1 MVGIPGTAPGT
12 GQRLAAWAWAWVAV
26 AVSVLDTI
34 AVTAALVI
42 ATEASIDLPIAE
54 TGTWINLVAGPAFPL
69 LAALMLR
76 NRGRN
81 PDRPPHQD
89 RLAWLFLGFGALCAA
104 TCVLHVFVMYGL
116 RHDGPVVLAGAW
128 VYTWLW
134 IGVPTGLLLAL
145 LWFPTGDV
153 PGPRWRWAVGGVAVS
168 LAAIW
173 LAIAFS
179 PGEMPAFSVH
189 IANPEGWTGAGPA
202 LRVIGFA
209 GFLTLAVTA
218 VATLAS
224 VGWRFY
230 RGDAAVRAQLRW
242 LLAAVGVIAVTI
254 AVPGPKALGIV
265 IVALNV
271 IATFLLP
278 VTLAVTLVRRDGL
291 ILPRLLVYGLLS
303 ALLLAAYIAVVGLA
317 LAVLGSRTDRA
328 AIFVAAGLII
338 RLISAAGQMPRRL
351 IRVLQRGADHPVQ
364 PAPGRAGQ
372 HGLGCFPQQRV
383 AEPQHRIRRH
393 RLQHPRLR
401 RLIHQPAGRAARH
414 RAQQPPRG
422 RACQRRRLHHR
433 QRRRAEPVQPGAQR
447 PGQRGRQVHRRAV
460 MPAARHRLPGQLQR
474 RVRAPR
480 GQRHHL
486 PQHPR
491 RPPPPEPGQDQ
502 LRQRAVIQPAQVDPR
517 HARSELVVQHPGQ
530 APAGMPGAP

>member
-1 MVGIPGTAPGT
+1 M
-12 GQRLAAWAWAWVAV
+12 
-26 AVSVLDTI
+26 
-34 AVTAALVI
+34 
-42 ATEASIDLPIAE
+42 
-54 TGTWINLVAGPAFPL
+54 
-69 LAALMLR
+69 
-76 NRGRN
+76 
-81 PDRPPHQD
+81 
-89 RLAWLFLGFGALCAA
+89 
-104 TCVLHVFVMYGL
+104 
-116 RHDGPVVLAGAW
+116 
-128 VYTWLW
+128 
-134 IGVPTGLLLAL
+134 
-145 LWFPTGDV
+145 
-153 PGPRWRWAVGGVAVS
+153 
-168 LAAIW
+168 
-173 LAIAFS
+173 
-179 PGEMPAFSVH
+179 
-189 IANPEGWTGAGPA
+189 
-202 LRVIGFA
+202 RVIGFA

-517 HARSELVVQHPGQ
+517 HARSELVVQHRARPRPACPERRDPHGEGIPRCQHGARPRSLGSGRTPPHQPPGC
-530 APAGMPGAP
+530 APGPEQDSGPHNAIAQSTSTEKDQLDEPSTAHRGKLLIVTVALAFGGLAASAAAV